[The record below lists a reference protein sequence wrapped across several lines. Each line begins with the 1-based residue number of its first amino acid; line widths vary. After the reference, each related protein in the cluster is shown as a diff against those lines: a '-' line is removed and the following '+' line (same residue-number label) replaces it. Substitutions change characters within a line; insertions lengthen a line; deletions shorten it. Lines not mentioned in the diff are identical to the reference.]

1 MMADVLNRTTGELLK
16 SVNTPDYPE
25 SDYIINPDLSAVQDV
40 PAKYLKIE
48 GDAVSEM
55 DAAGKTAVDSMAK
68 VAVQFYNEA
77 TLSDGRTVTLDEH
90 IFEYASGVTDADLD
104 ADANNLARTKWKRV
118 S

>member
-1 MMADVLNRTTGELLK
+1 MADVLNRTTGELLK

-55 DAAGKTAVDSMAK
+55 DASEKVAVDSVVK
-68 VAVQFYNEA
+68 VGIQFYNEA
-77 TLSDGRTVTLDEH
+77 VLSDGRTVVLDE
-90 IFEYASGVTDADLD
+90 YTLKYDSGVKDVDLDTDAVS
-104 ADANNLARTKWKRV
+104 LARTKWKKV